1 VPFVNPVTTHVNGP
15 DTQVQVLEPW
25 FDVTVYEVI
34 GAPPLLAGAV
44 HETVACALPRTA
56 VTDVGAP
63 GTFDDATE
71 SETRAEEL
79 PFALTATTENTYAV
93 PLVVGE
99 K

>member
-1 VPFVNPVTTHVNGP
+1 
-15 DTQVQVLEPW
+15 
-25 FDVTVYEVI
+25 
-34 GAPPLLAGAV
+34 
-44 HETVACALPRTA
+44 
-56 VTDVGAP
+56 VGAP